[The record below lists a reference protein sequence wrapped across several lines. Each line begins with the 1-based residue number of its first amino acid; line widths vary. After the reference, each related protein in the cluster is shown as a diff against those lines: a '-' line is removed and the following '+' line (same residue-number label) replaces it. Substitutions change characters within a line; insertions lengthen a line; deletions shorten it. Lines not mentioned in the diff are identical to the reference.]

1 MRSPYAVSPASTPS
15 RSSRP
20 VSRVVTVAALLALS
34 SLVACQRG
42 DLGTDAFVA
51 LIGPRG
57 GDAPLA
63 EAPRPELDLPRA
75 LQEFQRPPFDLPDPA
90 DRELRAALRSFYG
103 KRDAQPAWF
112 AEGRPLPEAR
122 QLLLVLAKL
131 DDVGLDPADYRLPA
145 LTQAL
150 AEAMRG
156 TSVSGD
162 AEQLEIGLTWAA
174 LLAASQLHDGR
185 VAAQELRSRWQ
196 IERQPIDL
204 AAVLATALHDGEI
217 ETTLRA
223 LDPDHPQ
230 FAALVRALQR
240 YRDIAGAGGW
250 PVVPKGKVIGEGD
263 RGDAARLQALAQRL
277 HAEGFLTAVPAEYQ
291 VAATATPSGS
301 LVYSAELADAVRD
314 FQRTRTLEPDGRLG
328 PETQAELVVPV
339 EERLRQI
346 ELNLERWRW
355 VPDDFGATTVLVNI
369 PGYTLDVEEDR
380 TIVDSMAVVVGGK
393 GWETPVFG
401 DQIEHLVLNPYWN
414 VPPRILAEEVLPHI
428 QRDPSYL
435 ASHDMEVVR
444 GESDAAAPAADPQ
457 LLGVDRGLRVRQRPG
472 PANPLGQVKF
482 MFPNRYNVYLHDT
495 PSQSTFARADRSA
508 SHGCIRVERP
518 VELAELL
525 LRGSSWSPERLRSTI
540 DSGQPAHVPLPK
552 KLPVYLLYFTASVRP
567 DGELHFYEDVYGIDA
582 AHRARS

>member
-1 MRSPYAVSPASTPS
+1 
-15 RSSRP
+15 
-20 VSRVVTVAALLALS
+20 
-34 SLVACQRG
+34 
-42 DLGTDAFVA
+42 
-51 LIGPRG
+51 
-57 GDAPLA
+57 
-63 EAPRPELDLPRA
+63 
-75 LQEFQRPPFDLPDPA
+75 
-90 DRELRAALRSFYG
+90 
-103 KRDAQPAWF
+103 
-112 AEGRPLPEAR
+112 
-122 QLLLVLAKL
+122 
-131 DDVGLDPADYRLPA
+131 
-145 LTQAL
+145 
-150 AEAMRG
+150 
-156 TSVSGD
+156 
-162 AEQLEIGLTWAA
+162 
-174 LLAASQLHDGR
+174 
-185 VAAQELRSRWQ
+185 
-196 IERQPIDL
+196 
-204 AAVLATALHDGEI
+204 
-217 ETTLRA
+217 
-223 LDPDHPQ
+223 
-230 FAALVRALQR
+230 
-240 YRDIAGAGGW
+240 
-250 PVVPKGKVIGEGD
+250 
-263 RGDAARLQALAQRL
+263 
-277 HAEGFLTAVPAEYQ
+277 VPAEYQ
-291 VAATATPSGS
+291 LADAGTPSGS

-346 ELNLERWRW
+346 TLNLERWRW

-369 PGYTLDVEEDR
+369 PGYTLDVEQDR

-435 ASHDMEVVR
+435 AAHDMEVVR
-444 GESDAAAPAADPQ
+444 GESDSAAPAADPQ
-457 LLGVDRGLRVRQRPG
+457 LLGVDRGLRVRQRSG

-525 LRGSSWSPERLRSTI
+525 LRGSSWSPERLRTTI

-582 AHRARS
+582 APRARS

>member
-1 MRSPYAVSPASTPS
+1 MNPSHTARPASSP

-20 VSRVVTVAALLALS
+20 VSRIVTFAAFVALS

-42 DLGTDAFVA
+42 DLGADAFVA
-51 LIGPRG
+51 LVGPRG
-57 GDAPLA
+57 GDAPVV
-63 EAPRPELDLPRA
+63 ETPRPEVDLSRA

-90 DRELRAALRSFYG
+90 DRELRAALRTFYE
-103 KRDAQPAWF
+103 KRDVQPAWF

-122 QLLLVLAKL
+122 QLLLVLARL
-131 DDVGLDPADYRLPA
+131 DEVGLDSADYRVPA

-150 AEAMRG
+150 AGAMRG
-156 TSVSGD
+156 TGAAGD
-162 AEQLEIGLTWAA
+162 AEQLELGLTWAA
-174 LLAASQLHDGR
+174 LLAASHLHQGR
-185 VAAQELRSRWQ
+185 VAADELRSRWQ
-196 IERQPIDL
+196 IEREPIDL

-217 ETTLRA
+217 EKTLRG

-230 FAALVRALQR
+230 FAALLQALQR
-240 YRDIAGAGGW
+240 YRHIAAAGGW
-250 PVVPKGKVIGEGD
+250 PLVPKGKVIGEGD
-263 RGDAARLQALAQRL
+263 SGDAARLRALAQRL

-291 VAATATPSGS
+291 QAAEVTAAGS
-301 LVYSAELADAVRD
+301 LVYSADLADAVRA
-314 FQRTRTLEPDGRLG
+314 FQRTRTLQPDGRLG
-328 PETQAELVVPV
+328 PETQAELAVPV

-346 ELNLERWRW
+346 ALNVERWRW

-369 PGYTLDVEEDR
+369 PGYTLDVEQDR
-380 TIVDSMAVVVGGK
+380 TIVESMAVVVGGK

-414 VPPRILAEEVLPHI
+414 VPPRILAEEVLPRI
-428 QRDPSYL
+428 QSDPSYL
-435 ASHDMEVVR
+435 ATHDMEVVR
-444 GESDAAAPAADPQ
+444 GESDAAAVADP
-457 LLGVDRGLRVRQRPG
+457 LMLGVDRGLRVRQRPG
-472 PANPLGQVKF
+472 PNNPLGQVKF
-482 MFPNRYNVYLHDT
+482 MFPNRHNVYLHDT

-525 LRGSSWSPERLRSTI
+525 LRGSSWSPERLRTTI
-540 DSGQPAHVPLPK
+540 ASGQPAHVQLPQ

-582 AHRARS
+582 AHRARG